1 MKIEEAMVWL
11 LSTQGCGMSA
21 DRLAREI
28 NARRLHVRRDGTPV
42 TEAQIWAHFFKYPE
56 IFVRDGR
63 LIRLLM

>member
-1 MKIEEAMVWL
+1 MVWL

-21 DRLAREI
+21 ERLAREI
-28 NARRLHVRRDGTPV
+28 NERRLHVRRDGSPF
-42 TEAQIWAHFFKYPE
+42 TEAQIWALFFRHPD